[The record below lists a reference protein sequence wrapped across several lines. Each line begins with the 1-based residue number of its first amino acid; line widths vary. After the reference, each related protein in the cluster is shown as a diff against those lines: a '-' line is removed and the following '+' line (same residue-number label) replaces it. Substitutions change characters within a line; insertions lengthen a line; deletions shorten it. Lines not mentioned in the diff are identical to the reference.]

1 MFFVSWG
8 GVVTVG
14 WLVVGSVVVGVMVVI
29 EGSEVV
35 ASLVGLTDVV
45 YCKMN
50 NCLYCR
56 LNYS

>member
-14 WLVVGSVVVGVMVVI
+14 WLVVDSVVVGVMVVI

-35 ASLVGLTDVV
+35 ASFVGLTDVV

-50 NCLYCR
+50 NCLI
-56 LNYS
+56 